1 MPELDLPSVIGGRY
15 RPVRLLG
22 KGGMGTVY
30 EVEHLRTGQRLALK
44 VLTLQAA
51 SSVERF
57 QREARA
63 ACLIPS
69 EHVVRVTDADVAP
82 ELGGAPYIVME
93 LLAGADLE
101 HVSGNA
107 PVAPAEV
114 VEWLRQVARALGKAH
129 ERGIVHRDLKPDN
142 LFLTH
147 REDGAPLVKV
157 LDFGIAKMMAEG
169 TALTRSDQF
178 LGTPLYM
185 APEQA
190 ASSGPPVTPQAD
202 LYALGLTAFRLL
214 TGRTYW
220 NTGKLSQVL
229 AQILA
234 APMPPPSTRGAQFG
248 AQFDAWFLRACDR
261 DPAKRFSTAHEQVE
275 ALAAVF
281 GLPAQLRISDP
292 VPKPVGGSAVKTL
305 ASPTPPG
312 SSSAPGSSSDGGVSQ
327 SLLGR
332 RPALTGGLAIGGV
345 ILLVIATATLR
356 SATRKRPVPAGA
368 DAMQPG
374 EVTSAVVPPSGASSH
389 WRHDEAP
396 ASAAGSE
403 RGPGPGDPALATS
416 TPDASPGE
424 GGPRSDAAKPLD
436 LRPGQH

>member
-1 MPELDLPSVIGGRY
+1 MPELDLPLVIGGRY

-82 ELGGAPYIVME
+82 ELGGAPYLVME

-114 VEWLRQVARALGKAH
+114 VEWLRQVASALGKAH

-157 LDFGIAKMMAEG
+157 LDFGIAKMMADA

-190 ASSGPPVTPQAD
+190 SSNGPPIAPQAD

-220 NTGKLSQVL
+220 NAGKLSQVL

-234 APMPPPSTRGAQFG
+234 APMPPPSRRGAHFG

-261 DPAKRFSTAHEQVE
+261 DPARRFSSAHEQVE

-292 VPKPVGGSAVKTL
+292 VPKAVGPSAVKTL

-312 SSSAPGSSSDGGVSQ
+312 SSSDGGLSQ

-332 RPALTGGLAIGGV
+332 RPALTGGLALV
-345 ILLVIATATLR
+345 LVALLAIAMASLR
-356 SATRKRPVPAGA
+356 DPTRKRPVPSGT
-368 DAMQPG
+368 DATRPD
-374 EVTSAVVPPSGASSH
+374 EATSAIVFPPVAPSHAGNDEPSTRAAS
-389 WRHDEAP
+389 
-396 ASAAGSE
+396 SE
-403 RGPGPGDPALATS
+403 RGPGAGDPAIAIS
-416 TPDASPGE
+416 TRDASPGE
-424 GGPRSDAAKPLD
+424 GGLKSDAAKPLD
-436 LRPGQH
+436 LRQGQL